1 MTAFWL
7 TDNRDKINEMEHNRA
22 IKIMVER
29 LLKVAR
35 NESQSED
42 IGISSPWNTIGPK
55 PTTFTRFGTSFVF
68 DEFLINKETNEIFLS
83 LRFNGSNDLD
93 FLFVEEDYNKE
104 IKKYIEDIKTIFG
117 INEKPEVKRF
127 HVMASIEVIHI
138 IYKLS
143 EQTFNDL
150 ITSAEMLT
158 YIKKPLN

>member
-1 MTAFWL
+1 MAAFWL

-35 NESQSED
+35 NESQSEG
-42 IGISSPWNTIGPK
+42 IEISSSWNTVGPK

-83 LRFNGSNDLD
+83 LKFNGSNDLD

-104 IKKYIEDIKTIFG
+104 IKKYIEDIKTTFG
-117 INEKPEVKRF
+117 IDEKPEIKRF
-127 HVMASIEVIHI
+127 HIMASIEVIHI
-138 IYKLS
+138 IYKLPK
-143 EQTFNDL
+143 QTFNDL
-150 ITSAEMLT
+150 MDSAEMLS
-158 YIKKPLN
+158 YIKKPL